1 MANNYNL
8 WAQSVSLDT
17 PEESDWMYEVLFLSD
32 ESDLKLKQEKLIQ
45 LGFNLEDIGDC
56 TNFPN
61 FDYQFHKDEVTFY
74 ADEHS
79 FSGGDIEH
87 LIEIM
92 KVFLSK
98 FDPEGYFSL
107 TWASVCSKMR
117 SGEFGGG
124 CLFVTANDCS
134 VVDISSIV
142 RDYTNQHKKEIKNNN
157 SLK

>member
-17 PEESDWMYEVLFLSD
+17 PEKSDWMYEVLFLSD
-32 ESDLKLKQEKLIQ
+32 ETDVKLKQEKLIQ
-45 LGFNLEDIGDC
+45 LGFNLEEISDC

-98 FDPEGYFSL
+98 FDPEGYFSM
-107 TWASVCSKMR
+107 T
-117 SGEFGGG
+117 
-124 CLFVTANDCS
+124 
-134 VVDISSIV
+134 
-142 RDYTNQHKKEIKNNN
+142 
-157 SLK
+157 